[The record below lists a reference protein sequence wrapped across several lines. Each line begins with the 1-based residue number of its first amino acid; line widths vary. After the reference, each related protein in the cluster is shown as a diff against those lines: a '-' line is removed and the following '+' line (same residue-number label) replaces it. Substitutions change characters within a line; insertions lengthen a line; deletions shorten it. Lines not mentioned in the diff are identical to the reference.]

1 MVQIDEQSAEILDFF
16 LVLFLSM
23 SLTQCREREGGGRK
37 QTCSGFTLM
46 MPTNSRKFRRRDFAI
61 RFKMRARSVC
71 FPFPLFEVGVKGGV

>member
-1 MVQIDEQSAEILDFF
+1 
-16 LVLFLSM
+16 
-23 SLTQCREREGGGRK
+23 
-37 QTCSGFTLM
+37 M